1 MAMNTSRVIAGGL
14 VAGVVLNIIDY
25 VVYTKILVNRMT
37 DAMEHYKPGSAAVMM
52 SGNAITVYVITDF
65 VVGLLLVWTYAA
77 VRPRLG
83 PGPMT
88 AATVA
93 FLFWIYAAFLNA
105 GMSLMTGMLG
115 PRLFWMTE
123 LVGLITLII
132 GAVAGS
138 SLYQESGEAP
148 AA

>member
-1 MAMNTSRVIAGGL
+1 MAMNTPRVIAGGL
-14 VAGVVLNIIDY
+14 VAGAVLNVIDWF
-25 VVYTKILVNRMT
+25 VYTKLLADRMN
-37 DAMEHYKPGSAAVMM
+37 DALEHYKPGSSAVMM

-65 VVGLLLVWTYAA
+65 VIGLLLVWTYAA

-93 FLFWIYAAFLNA
+93 FLFWIFAAFLNA
-105 GMSLMTGMLG
+105 SSSLMTGMMG

-123 LVGLITLII
+123 LIGLICFII

-138 SLYQESGEAP
+138 ALYKEAGEP
-148 AA
+148 AAA

>member
-1 MAMNTSRVIAGGL
+1 MAMNTSKVLVGGI
-14 VAGVVLNIIDY
+14 VAGIVLNVIDWF
-25 VVYTKILVNRMT
+25 VYTKLLVDRMT
-37 DAMEHYKPGSAAVMM
+37 AAMEGYKPGSAAVMM
-52 SGNAITVYVITDF
+52 SSNAITVYVITDF
-65 VVGLLLVWTYAA
+65 VIGLLLVWTYAA

-105 GMSLMTGMLG
+105 STSLMTGMMG

-138 SLYQESGEAP
+138 ALYKENDTP